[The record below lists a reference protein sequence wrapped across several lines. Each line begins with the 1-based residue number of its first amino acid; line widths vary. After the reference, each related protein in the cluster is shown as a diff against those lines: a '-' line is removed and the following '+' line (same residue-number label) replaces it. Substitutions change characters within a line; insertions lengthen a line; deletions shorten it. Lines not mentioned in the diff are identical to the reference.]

1 MVRKTLSTKERTK
14 DKLEKPSQKNDAS
27 VSAPKSVKH
36 KRVPQ
41 KLAYMRKQSKNHKS
55 KLVSGPT
62 RMRNFLHSCLTSLRD
77 NKDSFYKE
85 NTPKHQQLFL
95 SSDETINKASSAA
108 IDELCRAADQL
119 GRSYVSRACMLAHS
133 NKSHSVS
140 VVNLRT
146 VTNFF
151 AC

>member
-1 MVRKTLSTKERTK
+1 MVRKVLSANERTK
-14 DKLEKPSQKNDAS
+14 NPAVKVSEKTEAPSAKPN
-27 VSAPKSVKH
+27 
-36 KRVPQ
+36 KRAPQ
-41 KLAYMRKQSKNHKS
+41 KLAYMRKHLKNHKS

-62 RMRNFLHSCLTSLRD
+62 RMRKFLHSCLHSLRE
-77 NKDSFYKE
+77 NKDSYYKS

-95 SSDETINKASSAA
+95 SSDESINKASSDA

-146 VTNFF
+146 VINFF